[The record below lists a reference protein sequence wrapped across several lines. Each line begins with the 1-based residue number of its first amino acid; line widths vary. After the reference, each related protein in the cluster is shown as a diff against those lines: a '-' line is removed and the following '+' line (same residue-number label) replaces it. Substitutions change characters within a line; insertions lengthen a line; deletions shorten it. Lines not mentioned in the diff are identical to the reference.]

1 MHSFKTL
8 HLVTRF
14 WMCIQCE
21 RYSIRSLNVLLL
33 FQCTISVY
41 MQRLNILSEC
51 NVYFSAVLL
60 EMYKNR
66 KPKWGRCLEW
76 AAGAVVRWCM
86 GQSHAGSRRVNISSN
101 VCKQW
106 YIWPSLVKDFEGGT
120 GQFFPVFQIGG
131 LEALVDASFQVEICW
146 MGDGWRKV
154 AGFDLSHAGKN
165 PLFFLLVRSA
175 PVQVN
180 QHLGTAEV
188 ATFLHSHAS
197 HTQLVHKYFRRI
209 HYDNNMN

>member
-1 MHSFKTL
+1 MHSCKRKGSYLYALMLKKLIFYALMLKIAHICMHSFKTL

-41 MQRLNILSEC
+41 MQRLNILSES

-66 KPKWGRCLEW
+66 KPKWGRCLKW

-86 GQSHAGSRRVNISSN
+86 GQSHAGSRRVNISSD
-101 VCKQW
+101 VCMQW
-106 YIWPSLVKDFEGGT
+106 NIWQQPALVKDFEGE
-120 GQFFPVFQIGG
+120 
-131 LEALVDASFQVEICW
+131 LASF
-146 MGDGWRKV
+146 
-154 AGFDLSHAGKN
+154 L
-165 PLFFLLVRSA
+165 LFSRSVDWKLWLT
-175 PVQVN
+175 PV
-180 QHLGTAEV
+180 
-188 ATFLHSHAS
+188 S
-197 HTQLVHKYFRRI
+197 R
-209 HYDNNMN
+209 